1 MGGGVTFRDEE
12 TAKIAEKR
20 IVQVRRGS
28 PEAKAR
34 KRMVRLGTAPVGV
47 SSRNLD

>member
-12 TAKIAEKR
+12 TALIAEKR
-20 IVQVRRGS
+20 IVRVRRGS

-34 KRMVRLGTAPVGV
+34 KRTMRLGAIPVGV

>member
-20 IVQVRRGS
+20 IVRVRRGS

-34 KRMVRLGTAPVGV
+34 KRR
-47 SSRNLD
+47 